1 MYSKEDELKVVE
13 NEIKKCVKCRLY
25 LSRTNPV
32 PGEGDVNS
40 TIMFIGEA
48 PGKNEDIQGR
58 PFVGAAGKILTEL
71 INSMGL
77 DRKDVYITNVVK
89 CRPPGNRDP
98 RPDEIKICSTYLDR
112 QIKIIRPKIIVTLGR
127 HSTRYIF
134 SKIGRNID
142 SISKVRGRTFKIKL
156 FNKINIILIPTYHP
170 AAALYNPV
178 IKNILLKDFSKIK
191 SIYRDS
197 EQSTLDKF
205 LGRKNG

>member
-1 MYSKEDELKVVE
+1 MYNKEDELKVIE

-32 PGEGDVNS
+32 VGEGDVNS

-71 INSMGL
+71 ISSIGL
-77 DRKDVYITNVVK
+77 SRKDVYITNVVK

-98 RPDEIKICSTYLDR
+98 RPDEINMCSTYLDR

-127 HSTRYIF
+127 HSTRYIL

-156 FNKINIILIPTYHP
+156 FNINIILIPTYHP
-170 AAALYNPV
+170 AAALYNPM
-178 IKNILLKDFSKIK
+178 IKNILLKDFNKIK

-205 LGRKNG
+205 LGRKDE